1 VKEYILKPAAGG
13 ASRIDYR
20 KDLNEQQREVVQAGD
35 GPILVI
41 AGAGSGK
48 TRTLTYRVARLLES
62 GVPAPQILL
71 LTFTNKAA
79 REMLRRVDALLPDL
93 DRRVTGGTFHHVGNL
108 VLRRTA
114 KLVGHEPNFTILD
127 REDAKDLMDD
137 MASTVRAVDEYRRF
151 PKGDVLLEILSYAR
165 NTGASV
171 QRVIAQKY
179 PAFLEIGDLIVQTCN
194 RYGARKRD
202 LNLVDFDDLL
212 VYWHEV
218 LSKHEDVREAQRR
231 LWRYVLVDEYQDT
244 NKLQSEIVE
253 KIAGERGNL
262 MVVGDDSQSI
272 YSFRGANFENIIEF
286 PERHPGCQVYKLEV
300 NYRSTPEILGLA
312 NSSIRHNR
320 RQFEKTLRSVRPAG
334 VAPEVV
340 AAGDAGEQARF
351 VAEQILALRDEAFE
365 LRDIAVLYRAHYH
378 SMELQMEL
386 TRLQIPFVVR
396 SGLRFFEQA
405 HIKDVA
411 CYLKVAANGKDE
423 LAWKRILKLVPKVG
437 KSTAEK
443 AWRLIE
449 QDKFGDVKAA
459 IPKGARKGWE
469 DLVVLVGRL
478 RDLAKSPAQ
487 MIKAVLENGYEAY
500 LESSFANFS
509 ARADDL
515 RRLADFALRYAD
527 VEEFLSELALTSG
540 IAGQDALLEDEPTE
554 AVVLSTVHQ
563 AKGLEWRAV
572 FAIWLVDGKFPDAR
586 AIKDDPQGEEEERR
600 LFYVAATRARD
611 RLAFVYPVLADER
624 FLMGV
629 IQRPSRFL
637 KELDRDTYEEATV
650 SSRPF

>member
-1 VKEYILKPAAGG
+1 LKEYILKPAAGG
-13 ASRIDYR
+13 APSRIDYR
-20 KDLNEQQREVVQAGD
+20 KDLNEQQLEVVMAGE
-35 GPILVI
+35 GPLLVI

-48 TRTLTYRVARLLES
+48 TRTLTYRVARLLEA
-62 GVPAPQILL
+62 GVAPQQILL

-79 REMLRRVDALLPDL
+79 REMLRRVETLLPDL

-127 REDAKDLMDD
+127 REDARDLMDD
-137 MASTVRAVDEYRRF
+137 MAATVRVVDEFRRF
-151 PKGDVLLEILSYAR
+151 PKGDVLLEILSFAR
-165 NTGASV
+165 NTGLSV

-179 PAFLEIGDLIVQTCN
+179 PVFLEIGDLILQTCN
-194 RYGARKRD
+194 RYATRKRD
-202 LNLVDFDDLL
+202 LNLMDFDDLL
-212 VYWHEV
+212 VHWHEV
-218 LSKHEDVREAQRR
+218 LSKHEEVRETQRR

-244 NKLQSEIVE
+244 NTLQSGIVE
-253 KIAGERGNL
+253 KITGERGNL

-286 PERHPGCQVYKLEV
+286 PKRHPGCKVYKLEV
-300 NYRSTPEILGLA
+300 NYRSTPEILNLA
-312 NSSIRHNR
+312 NSSIRNNS
-320 RQFEKTLRSVRPAG
+320 RQFEKTLRAVRPSG
-334 VAPEVV
+334 VTPEVV
-340 AAGDAGEQARF
+340 AAGNAGEQAQF
-351 VAEQILALRDEAFE
+351 VAQQILHLQDEGFE
-365 LRDIAVLYRAHYH
+365 FNDMAVLYRAHYH

-411 CYLKVAANGKDE
+411 SYLKVAANGKDE

-437 KSTAEK
+437 KATAEK
-443 AWRLIE
+443 VWRFIE
-449 QDKFGDVKAA
+449 QDKFGDVKDA
-459 IPKGARKGWE
+459 IPKAARKGWE
-469 DLVVLVGRL
+469 DLVILVGRL
-478 RDLAKSPAQ
+478 RGLTKSPAQ
-487 MIKAVLENGYEAY
+487 MIHAVLDNGYEGY
-500 LESSFANFS
+500 LQSNFGNSS
-509 ARADDL
+509 ARTDDV

-527 VEEFLSELALTSG
+527 VDEFLSELALTSG
-540 IAGQDALLEDEPTE
+540 ITGQDALAEEEPGE

-572 FAIWLVDGKFPDAR
+572 FAIWLVEGKFPDAR
-586 AIKDDPQGEEEERR
+586 AIKEEGEEEERR

-611 RLAFVYPVLADER
+611 RLTFVYPCVADER
-624 FLMGV
+624 FLTSV

-637 KELDRDTYEEATV
+637 KELDRGTYEEATASV
-650 SSRPF
+650 RP